1 MSMEIIP
8 VTMAGEGESSRP
20 AADRLIAGEP
30 VQRAWNAFSD
40 VSEQFHAGHW
50 SSSRG
55 VWRVRYTECE
65 LCVLITGRQLE
76 HWHTGSMT
84 RRAGVLDALEPEAIV
99 TLHPEDYAALNPGPD
114 GLRVRLETRRGQL
127 SARAR
132 PDPQPPPTA

>member
-8 VTMAGEGESSRP
+8 VTMVGEGESSRP

-65 LCVLITGRQLE
+65 LCVLITGRVELVSESGRRTTFGPGDAFVVPAGFAGTWAVLE
-76 HWHTGSMT
+76 DCTKIY
-84 RRAGVLDALEPEAIV
+84 AIFMPR
-99 TLHPEDYAALNPGPD
+99 T
-114 GLRVRLETRRGQL
+114 
-127 SARAR
+127 
-132 PDPQPPPTA
+132 